1 MAAGKCFATHGFS
14 GTGLTAIVQ
23 SANVTKGALFHH
35 FSDKS
40 NMALAWIAE
49 DLTNAMEE
57 DWFLPLGGLSSLDAL
72 KTFCRAAC
80 QRIRSDDAAS
90 ALTALS
96 AETSPTDPLLRD
108 AFETLFSGW
117 RGAFSSLLESGKDA
131 GWIHRSI
138 EPESEAAFIVAFL
151 SGLTVAA
158 RASSSETVLRQGGAA
173 LTGYLET
180 LRAP

>member
-1 MAAGKCFATHGFS
+1 MAAGACFANHGFS

-57 DWFLPLGGLSSLDAL
+57 EWFQPLRGIASLDAL
-72 KTFCRAAC
+72 KTFCRTAC
-80 QRIRSDDAAS
+80 QRIRTDDAAS

-96 AETSPTDPLLRD
+96 AETSPSDPVLRD
-108 AFETLFSGW
+108 AFEKVFSEW
-117 RGAFSSLLESGKDA
+117 RGAFSSLLEAGKND

-138 EPESEAAFIVAFL
+138 EPETEAAFIVAFL
-151 SGLTVAA
+151 SGLTVTS

-180 LRAP
+180 LRAQ